1 MTEEKATMMRTSD
14 LGLRLF
20 RAVIL
25 GENRGG
31 NNSKSREKLQRS

>member
-25 GENRGG
+25 GEDGRG
-31 NNSKSREKLQRS
+31 NDSESCEKL

>member
-25 GENRGG
+25 GKDRGG
-31 NNSKSREKLQRS
+31 NDSESCEKL